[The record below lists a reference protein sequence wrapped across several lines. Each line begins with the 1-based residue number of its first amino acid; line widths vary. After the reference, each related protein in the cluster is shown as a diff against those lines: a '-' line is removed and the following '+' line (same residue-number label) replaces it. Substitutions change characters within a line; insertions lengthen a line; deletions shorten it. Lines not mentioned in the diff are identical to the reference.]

1 MNYPLFVDMKT
12 KIENDLDLIDETF
25 ITPDEMISYFNEAVD
40 MIQGNIITLA
50 EDYMLAT
57 ASIPVTAGD
66 TELQLPSN
74 IYANKIRKLIWKL
87 NTSEIYEI
95 TPIKNLME
103 LPFVN
108 VNDYYRYLFVNNGVT
123 GTNTIGTVIKLYPEM
138 RTTSA
143 DALTIWYIR
152 SANKYVD
159 NTSVCD
165 IPEWSNI
172 IIQYVRYKCLIKE
185 ARPDASE
192 AKADLDTMNMQMV
205 QTLTSR
211 TMDENTKLSQDP
223 RTLNDYNDFTTD
235 YYYGL

>member
-57 ASIPVTAGD
+57 ASIPVTVGD

-185 ARPDASE
+185 ARPDAAE

>member
-25 ITPDEMISYFNEAVD
+25 IAPSEMVDYFNEAID
-40 MIQGNIITLA
+40 MIQGNIIAIA
-50 EDYMLAT
+50 EDYMLAH
-57 ASIPVTAGD
+57 AFIPVSVGD

-87 NTSEIYEI
+87 DESQIYEI
-95 TPIKNLME
+95 MPIRNLME
-103 LPFVN
+103 IPFVN
-108 VNDYYRYLFVNNGVT
+108 ENDCYRYIFVNNGVT
-123 GTNTIGTVIKLYPEM
+123 NTNTIGTVVKLYPEM
-138 RTTSA
+138 RDTATE
-143 DALTIWYIR
+143 ALTIWYIR
-152 SANKYVD
+152 SANKYED
-159 NTSVCD
+159 DTSVCD

-185 ARPDASE
+185 ARPDAE
-192 AKADLDTMNMQMV
+192 QAKQDLDIMNQQMI